1 MEDNDTVTKS
11 RSGCY
16 RLEHKMVP
24 SHISHQ
30 LAEKIFFIGESIQLF
45 ESDKRAE
52 VQGDVLRQ
60 REAEMYQALAQ
71 LRDQEEFE
79 VGEFSKFVDSVRE
92 SVSSHLH
99 KLVVEE
105 ADLLGE
111 LNMVWDVFTMSRG
124 ELFHAFIQQTDSK
137 LSLPPSLS
145 SQHDTNQAWQ
155 AAVITHSHIEDS
167 LTGRVR
173 MVVGRETG
181 RSGWDQLSVQYAVP
195 WPLHLIVTPS
205 ALEQYNNILAFLLL
219 VRRAQAALHNLWAD
233 IIFADRRERRRKGE
247 REDEEDRKV
256 DTVSQ
261 TRQHMIF
268 LVDNLQYYLMADVLD
283 TQIAGLKVKL
293 AKTNNFE
300 DVKTF
305 HDQFLTKVQASLFL
319 FNDPVHKC
327 LEDVMSVCLKFC
339 ASSSSSSQA
348 ALGSAFSRHSFLL
361 LKLLSSLRCINYIN

>member
-1 MEDNDTVTKS
+1 MAWLLQGQLYDPHQEFFIVKQDGDESLLVEENDTVTKS

-52 VQGDVLRQ
+52 VQGDVLKQ

-145 SQHDTNQAWQ
+145 SQHDTNQAEMTILYL
-155 AAVITHSHIEDS
+155 ALRKNCIE
-167 LTGRVR
+167 
-173 MVVGRETG
+173 
-181 RSGWDQLSVQYAVP
+181 
-195 WPLHLIVTPS
+195 
-205 ALEQYNNILAFLLL
+205 ILKLGE
-219 VRRAQAALHNLWAD
+219 
-233 IIFADRRERRRKGE
+233 IFGE
-247 REDEEDRKV
+247 
-256 DTVSQ
+256 
-261 TRQHMIF
+261 F
-268 LVDNLQYYLMADVLD
+268 G
-283 TQIAGLKVKL
+283 GLKKIG
-293 AKTNNFE
+293 F
-300 DVKTF
+300 
-305 HDQFLTKVQASLFL
+305 
-319 FNDPVHKC
+319 
-327 LEDVMSVCLKFC
+327 
-339 ASSSSSSQA
+339 
-348 ALGSAFSRHSFLL
+348 
-361 LKLLSSLRCINYIN
+361 